1 MAKTEQKKEDFLQNT
16 STERVIGIGYA
27 VGAVMAMIMA
37 ASSYFIHELW
47 LFWLLA
53 VVMLV
58 VVFGLYRLTVSTFRT
73 RLSKVLKTLQ
83 DWSNG
88 SLQSRVTYISGKGQI
103 ADISWAVNDVGDRV
117 ETFLREAQSS
127 MDGMAKGDL
136 DRRIDPRGLYDDMKQ
151 VGGIMNASLDDMAVF
166 KRKAMHDKE
175 RTDQFEVV
183 IGDVSE
189 KLKTVSKQTDD
200 TADSL
205 ADMAGQSA
213 TQASNVVQG
222 AQQASDNVS
231 TVAAATEELT
241 ATISEVSRQ
250 VEEAARVT
258 EEAVTQADETTAIV
272 VKLGQESQEIGSVI
286 KVISDIAEQT
296 NLLALNASIEA
307 ARAGEAGRGFAV
319 VADEVKELASETAR
333 ATDRIARQVKEIQ
346 AESAEATR
354 TIEAISTIIRKINEI
369 NTNINVSTD
378 QQALA
383 AQEISSSIQHANASV
398 SDVNANI
405 IEVAAGVEQ
414 TGTSASELSV
424 FSEDL
429 KQLTVK
435 LSLEVDSFLGDLKAE
450 EESVV

>member
-1 MAKTEQKKEDFLQNT
+1 MAKTKKKKEDFLQNT
-16 STERVIGIGYA
+16 STERVIGLGYG
-27 VGAVMAMIMA
+27 VGALMAMIMA
-37 ASSYFIHELW
+37 ASSYFIQQQW

-58 VVFGLYRLTVSTFRT
+58 VVFGLYRLTVTTFRA
-73 RLSKVLKTLQ
+73 RLSKILEALE
-83 DWSNG
+83 DWSHG
-88 SLQSRVTYISGKGQI
+88 SLQSRVTYIGGKGQI
-103 ADISWAVNDVGDRV
+103 ADIGWAVNNVGDRV

-127 MDGMAKGDL
+127 MGGMAKGDL

-151 VGGIMNASLDDMAVF
+151 VGSIMNESLDDMAAF
-166 KRKAMHDKE
+166 KRKAMRDQQ
-175 RTDQFEVV
+175 RTEQFEGV
-183 IGDVSE
+183 IGHVSE
-189 KLKTVSKQTDD
+189 NLKTVSMKTDD

-205 ADMAGQSA
+205 AEMAGQSA
-213 TQASNVVQG
+213 TQANNVVQG

-250 VEEAARVT
+250 VEEAAKVT

-272 VKLGQESQEIGSVI
+272 VRLGQESQEIGSVI

-333 ATDRIARQVKEIQ
+333 ATDRIAKQVKEIQ

-354 TIEAISTIIRKINEI
+354 TIEAISTIIRQINEI
-369 NTNINVSTD
+369 NININVSTD
-378 QQALA
+378 QQSLA
-383 AQEISSSIQHANASV
+383 AQEISSSIQHANSSV
-398 SDVNANI
+398 ADVNANI

-414 TGTSASELSV
+414 TGTSATELST

-429 KQLTVK
+429 KQLTVE
-435 LSLEVDSFLGDLKAE
+435 LSREVDSFLDDLKSE
-450 EESVV
+450 EKSTV